1 MNKENIMN
9 QLEKKEVEELIEF
22 KELLET
28 MNRKDFY
35 KDIPNEDKRMY
46 RSLLYVRELSHIIIM
61 YCIFEDI
68 EKEALHKSENHK
80 AKLKKYLVDW
90 TDEEVKDYIDVHV
103 DGSFIW
109 EEFLSE
115 YDSIYDGL
123 TMNQKEMDEMF
134 GKGENKAPF
143 LKVLDEVLDKA
154 EEDGTLD
161 EMGKKYVE
169 DLIMKASDEALEED
183 GMTVEQFFGGK
194 AS

>member
-1 MNKENIMN
+1 M
-9 QLEKKEVEELIEF
+9 
-22 KELLET
+22 
-28 MNRKDFY
+28 
-35 KDIPNEDKRMY
+35 
-46 RSLLYVRELSHIIIM
+46 M
-61 YCIFEDI
+61 YCILEDI
-68 EKEALHKSENHK
+68 EKEALHKSEHHK

-90 TDEEVKDYIDVHV
+90 TDEEVKNYIDDHD

-115 YDSIYDGL
+115 YDSNYEGL
-123 TMNQKEMDEMF
+123 TMNQEEMDEMF

-154 EEDGTLD
+154 EEEGTLD
-161 EMGKKYVE
+161 QMSKKYVE
-169 DLIMKASDEALEED
+169 DLIMKSSDEALEED